1 VPEKTGPGRHRRAEE
16 DNRRHWNE
24 LAAVHARS
32 YHVRELLEGRCQ
44 LDGIQRRELV
54 DLSGKNLLHLQCHIG
69 TDSLSLAL
77 LGAEV
82 TGVDISGE
90 SVRQAR
96 LLSKRTGVP
105 ARFLR
110 SSIYDLPE
118 VLKEESFDVV
128 YTSVGVLCWLSDL
141 QAWARLIAR
150 YLRPGGTFYMME
162 THPVLGAFDD
172 ESEEMRLRYGYFHR
186 DEPDRWE
193 GGYPDYDDGGY
204 TVQSPSWEWR
214 WSLGD
219 VVSSLAEAGL
229 SIRFLHEHPVIH
241 WKALPCM
248 ERRGGWYVLPP
259 ELEGRLP
266 LSFSLM
272 ASL

>member
-1 VPEKTGPGRHRRAEE
+1 MTAAPGPKRFREAEE
-16 DNRRHWNE
+16 GNRRHWNE
-24 LAAVHARS
+24 LASVHAGS
-32 YHVRELLEGRCQ
+32 YNVGGLLKGSCQ
-44 LDGIQRRELV
+44 LDDIQRRELG
-54 DLSGKNLLHLQCHIG
+54 DLSGKSLLHLQCHIG

-77 LGAEV
+77 MGADV

-96 LLSKRTGVP
+96 ILSERTGIP
-105 ARFLR
+105 ARFVR
-110 SSIYDLPE
+110 SSLYELPK
-118 VLKEESFDVV
+118 VLQESFDVV

-150 YLRPGGTFYMME
+150 YLRPGGAFYMME
-162 THPVLGAFDD
+162 THPVLGVFDD
-172 ESEEMRLRYGYFHR
+172 ESQEILLRHPYFHR

-219 VVSSLAEAGL
+219 VVSSLAGAGL
-229 SIRFLHEHPVIH
+229 SIGFLHEHSVIH

-248 ERRGGWYVLPP
+248 EKRGGWFVMSG
-259 ELEGRLP
+259 ELDGRLP
-266 LSFSLM
+266 LSFSLL
-272 ASL
+272 ASH